1 MDISA
6 RCEGLRYPTEALEAD
21 AERLLLALELP
32 EAELSLVLCTD
43 PFIRRLNK
51 QYRGKDQPTDVL
63 SFAMQEGQKMGE
75 ATVLGDLILSV
86 DTARRQAT
94 EHGHRVEEELRI
106 LLVHGLLHLLGYDH
120 IRPADAVRM
129 RAEEARLLAL
139 LDAPSIGL
147 IQRAGERQ

>member
-1 MDISA
+1 MDLST

-21 AERLLLALELP
+21 AERLLLALDLP
-32 EAELSLVLCTD
+32 EAELSMVLCTD
-43 PFIRRLNK
+43 AFIRRLNK

-63 SFAMQEGQKMGE
+63 SFAMQEGQKVGE

-94 EHGHRVEEELRI
+94 EQGHRVEEELRI

-120 IRPADAVRM
+120 IRAEDAVRM
-129 RAEEARLLAL
+129 RAEEARLLL
-139 LDAPSIGL
+139 LLQSPSVGL
-147 IQRAGERQ
+147 IQRAKVGE